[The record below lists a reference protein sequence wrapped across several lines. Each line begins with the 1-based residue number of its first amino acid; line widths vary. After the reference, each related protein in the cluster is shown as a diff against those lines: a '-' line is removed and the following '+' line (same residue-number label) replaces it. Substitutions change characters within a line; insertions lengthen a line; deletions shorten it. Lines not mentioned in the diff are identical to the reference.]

1 MVRAANFFFFFPSS
15 FYMQVPGGFIKGQ
28 RLAKLSISGDKI
40 NLPTWFDQLEKSFSY
55 KDSSVQTVLP
65 ACENQL
71 PPAKNVKKKP
81 RYLHV

>member
-1 MVRAANFFFFFPSS
+1 
-15 FYMQVPGGFIKGQ
+15 MQVPGAFIKGQ

-40 NLPTWFDQLEKSFSY
+40 DLPTWFDQLEKSFSY

-71 PPAKNVKKKP
+71 PPA
-81 RYLHV
+81 